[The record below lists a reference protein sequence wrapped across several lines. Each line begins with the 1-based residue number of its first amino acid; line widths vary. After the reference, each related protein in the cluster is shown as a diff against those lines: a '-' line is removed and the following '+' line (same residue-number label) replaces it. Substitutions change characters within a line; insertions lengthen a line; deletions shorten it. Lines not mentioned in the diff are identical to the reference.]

1 MHQKINKKK
10 IYFYFISFLF
20 LSTIANNN
28 FFNFTGRS
36 FMIENISVKTDNS
49 NIDQLLNSR
58 LKPFYKKNIFLL
70 NKSTILSK
78 LDDLNFIEN
87 INVKIKYPS
96 TLIVSANKTNF
107 IAITYL
113 DQKKYYVGN
122 NKKFILAKSINYE
135 KKLPLIFG
143 QFQIENFLSLKK
155 KLNDQG
161 LDQNKI
167 EKYYFHKNK
176 RWDLYIERNILL
188 MLPNKNITE
197 AIKIY
202 KEFLIKNLIKSD
214 TVVDLRINGRII
226 LK

>member
-1 MHQKINKKK
+1 
-10 IYFYFISFLF
+10 
-20 LSTIANNN
+20 
-28 FFNFTGRS
+28 
-36 FMIENISVKTDNS
+36 MIENISVKTDNS
-49 NIDQLLNSR
+49 NLDHLLNSR
-58 LKPFYKKNIFLL
+58 LKSFYKKNIFLI

-87 INVKIKYPS
+87 IKVKIKYPS
-96 TLIVSANKTNF
+96 TLIVNANKTNF
-107 IAITYL
+107 IAITYI

-143 QFQIENFLSLKK
+143 QFRIENFLSLKK
-155 KLNDQG
+155 KLSDQG
-161 LDQNKI
+161 LEQNKI
-167 EKYYFHKNK
+167 KKYYFHKNK
-176 RWDLYIERNILL
+176 RWDLYIEKNILL

-197 AIKIY
+197 AIKLY

-214 TVVDLRINGRII
+214 TIVDLRINGRII

>member
-20 LSTIANNN
+20 LSTISNNN

-49 NIDQLLNSR
+49 NLDHLLNSR
-58 LKPFYKKNIFLL
+58 LKSFYKKNIFLI

-87 INVKIKYPS
+87 IKVKIKYPS
-96 TLIVSANKTNF
+96 TLIVNANKTNF
-107 IAITYL
+107 IAITYI

-143 QFQIENFLSLKK
+143 QFRIENFLSLKK
-155 KLNDQG
+155 KLSDQG
-161 LDQNKI
+161 LEQNKI
-167 EKYYFHKNK
+167 KKYYFHKNK
-176 RWDLYIERNILL
+176 RWDLYIEKNILL

-197 AIKIY
+197 AIKLY

-214 TVVDLRINGRII
+214 TIVDLRINGRII